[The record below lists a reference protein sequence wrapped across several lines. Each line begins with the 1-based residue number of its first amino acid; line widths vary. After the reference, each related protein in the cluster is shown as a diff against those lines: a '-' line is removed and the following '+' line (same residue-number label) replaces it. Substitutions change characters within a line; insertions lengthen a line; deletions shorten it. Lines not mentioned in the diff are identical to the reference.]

1 MQRDDR
7 RGRGQWRGC
16 HSFRDIFCDDVA
28 GPGTPYKRHGG
39 LKMGHTY
46 YYYYEVDGAVETHNP
61 TLPSTTSCPYM
72 PGQTVNTMIVPVEQ
86 ALRKRSASLSSM
98 RPTDFMTMNP
108 ESKFATPRP
117 ARSALADNTTFRLG
131 SSPHLHHKSSTRS
144 LSPAP
149 AWKRFF
155 SRKLTSHDGERGR
168 SPVRETQP
176 RSVPDDSD
184 VRCTTP
190 SEGTRTRDISPESLR
205 RFLSDDVPS
214 RPGSNLSVRPTLVI
228 PDETPVENDN
238 EEDNDDDDN
247 FATSAISE
255 NQTYTTGLTPP
266 PFRRTASSE
275 SIGRTA
281 NNPTS
286 LTLMPTRPS
295 NLTVYET
302 QEVPASAVIPS
313 RPKLETF
320 SSGMTLST
328 SSSYFAS
335 PVSPQYPDDDAQA
348 FYYDWTDDE
357 DDMLSSNNSDITSFQ
372 PTANTSN
379 KTESYECYSL
389 PEPEEERSKIVE
401 PQPAY
406 AKINSPALLSQG
418 HSDLTVSGSNL
429 LGSPID
435 TGLDDFVSE
444 LGWMVGIIGKRD

>member
-1 MQRDDR
+1 MERDVR

-16 HSFRDIFCDDVA
+16 HSFRDIFCDDAA

-46 YYYYEVDGAVETHNP
+46 YYYYEVDGAVETHN
-61 TLPSTTSCPYM
+61 TALPSTTACPYM

-98 RPTDFMTMNP
+98 RLTDFMTMDP
-108 ESKFATPRP
+108 ESKFVTPRP
-117 ARSALADNTTFRLG
+117 TPSAMADNATLRLG
-131 SSPHLHHKSSTRS
+131 SSPLLNHKSSSRS

-155 SRKLTSHDGERGR
+155 SRKVTSRDDERGR
-168 SPVRETQP
+168 SPVRESNP

-228 PDETPVENDN
+228 PDETPEENDN
-238 EEDNDDDDN
+238 DEDNDDDDN
-247 FATSAISE
+247 FATSAVSE
-255 NQTYTTGLTPP
+255 NPAYTTGLTPP

-275 SIGRTA
+275 SVGRVI
-281 NNPTS
+281 NSRS

-313 RPKLETF
+313 RPKLET
-320 SSGMTLST
+320 SRLTLST

-335 PVSPQYPDDDAQA
+335 PVSPQYPDEDAQA
-348 FYYDWTDDE
+348 FYYDLTDDE
-357 DDMLSSNNSDITSFQ
+357 DDMLSSNNSDIISFQ
-372 PTANTSN
+372 PTASTST

-389 PEPEEERSKIVE
+389 PEPEEKRSKIVG
-401 PQPAY
+401 PQSTY
-406 AKINSPALLSQG
+406 AKINSPTLLSRA
-418 HSDLTVSGSNL
+418 HVDLSVNGSNL

-435 TGLDDFVSE
+435 NGLDDFANE
-444 LGWMVGIIGKRD
+444 LSWIVDVIGNKRD